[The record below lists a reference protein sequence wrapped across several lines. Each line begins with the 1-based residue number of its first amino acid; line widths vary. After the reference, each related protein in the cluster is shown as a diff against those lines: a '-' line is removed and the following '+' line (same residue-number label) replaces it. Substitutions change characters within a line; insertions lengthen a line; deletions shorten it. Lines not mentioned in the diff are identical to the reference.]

1 MAVAACCC
9 GVPMSYCKP
18 SRRVSA
24 GTQTDRSRCS
34 DTGEAG
40 LSHTEQI
47 SENCQQLHARPLR
60 DFDTSVHAFAGPIFF
75 FHDPFTRCCWS
86 HRGAEYL
93 LYHAASRTER
103 WPGSFGTCTRHA
115 MGDMVAA
122 VITRAVQIRC

>member
-34 DTGEAG
+34 DTGKAG

-47 SENCQQLHARPLR
+47 SEICQQLHARPLR
-60 DFDTSVHAFAGPIFF
+60 DFDTSVHASARPVSFS
-75 FHDPFTRCCWS
+75 FTIYS
-86 HRGAEYL
+86 H
-93 LYHAASRTER
+93 
-103 WPGSFGTCTRHA
+103 
-115 MGDMVAA
+115 VAA
-122 VITRAVQIRC
+122 GLTEVLNISCITRYLAQNVGQDHSVHVLGMPWATWLQLL